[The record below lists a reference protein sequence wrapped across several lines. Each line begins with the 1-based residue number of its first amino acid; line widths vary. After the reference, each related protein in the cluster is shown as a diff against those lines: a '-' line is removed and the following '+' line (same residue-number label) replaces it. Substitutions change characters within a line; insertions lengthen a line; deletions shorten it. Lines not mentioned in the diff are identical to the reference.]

1 MHERNLEPVY
11 LVLLGIVALFFI
23 LLVIV
28 LIRFLRRTS
37 SQRRAKEIAP
47 ADSSNKQQFMM
58 ATFQG
63 VIQRLKEQEKEL
75 ERLHRLE
82 KERADLSQRISE
94 NITRNMPT
102 GLITIN
108 HAGIITSSNPAAKEI
123 VGLKLLENMHYSQVI
138 TSDSSFS
145 EIIED
150 CLQTGKR
157 YHRAEVEVSL
167 NNSMHKTLGISV
179 SPIDSGEE
187 EISGVV
193 CLISDLTEL
202 VALQKQVHMKEGLA
216 TLGEMSAGI
225 AHEFKNSLAAICGYA
240 QILKDEDLPLDTRN
254 NAKAIWKEASQLTA
268 TINEF
273 LNFAKPQQLNRKEL
287 DLCAL
292 LRDCVDEIKLDPR
305 FKGINFGFIGQPQL
319 YDGDELLLK
328 SAFGNLLLNAAE
340 SILPVRGSGSVS
352 CHLQNSSNL
361 KPHRIL
367 IRFKDNGCGITS
379 EDIERIF
386 IPFFTSKSGGT
397 GLGLS
402 LVQKIVLL
410 HDGKIEVESTPG
422 QGTCFNI
429 YL

>member
-63 VIQRLKEQEKEL
+63 VIQRLKEQEREL

-108 HAGIITSSNPAAKEI
+108 RHGIITSSNPAAKEI
-123 VGLKLLENMHYSQVI
+123 VGLKLLENMYYGQVI
-138 TSDSSFS
+138 PSHSAFN
-145 EIIED
+145 EMIED

-157 YHRAEVEVSL
+157 YHRAEIEVRL
-167 NNSMHKTLGISV
+167 NNSMNKTLGISV
-179 SPIDSGEE
+179 SPIESGKE

-225 AHEFKNSLAAICGYA
+225 AHEFKNSLTTISGYA
-240 QILKDEDLPLDTRN
+240 QILKDEDLPPSAKN
-254 NAKAIWKEASQLTA
+254 NMKAIWKEASQLTA
-268 TINEF
+268 T
-273 LNFAKPQQLNRKEL
+273 
-287 DLCAL
+287 
-292 LRDCVDEIKLDPR
+292 V
-305 FKGINFGFIGQPQL
+305 
-319 YDGDELLLK
+319 
-328 SAFGNLLLNAAE
+328 
-340 SILPVRGSGSVS
+340 
-352 CHLQNSSNL
+352 
-361 KPHRIL
+361 
-367 IRFKDNGCGITS
+367 
-379 EDIERIF
+379 
-386 IPFFTSKSGGT
+386 
-397 GLGLS
+397 
-402 LVQKIVLL
+402 
-410 HDGKIEVESTPG
+410 
-422 QGTCFNI
+422 
-429 YL
+429 